1 MRIIVYG
8 VGAIGGTVAAALALA
23 GQEVVGIAR
32 GAQLEAIRAD
42 GLRLRTP
49 GGDARA
55 RFPCVA
61 DPGEIAFRRD
71 DAILLDDEDPGHR
84 CRRSS
89 ACAPPGCATQPMFCA
104 QNGVANERLA
114 LRRFPN
120 VHGVTVMMP
129 AAFLTPGE
137 VAAFSTPRHGIF
149 ELGRYPA
156 GRDADDERMAAALEA
171 ANVAAFV
178 DETVMAGKYGKLL
191 LNLRNVLEAAL
202 GPEAR
207 QRAASCRRSAPRPRP
222 CFAAAGIRWRDVGGA
237 DPRRDALMRQAPVAG
252 VGRSGGSSTQSLA
265 RGTGSI
271 ETDWLNGEIVLLGRL
286 HGVATPANAFLTAPR
301 RPPRPR
307 GTAPGRRHPRGN
319 RRRLRRRRGPRL
331 KNPCADVHSAA
342 LSASTHQPRARGAR
356 RSSDGARACSTS

>member
-1 MRIIVYG
+1 MRIIVCG

-32 GAQLEAIRAD
+32 GAQLDAIRAD

-49 GGDARA
+49 DGDAGEA
-55 RFPCVA
+55 GAGVA

-71 DAILLDDEDPGHR
+71 DAILLAIKTQDTAAALERLRAAGVT
-84 CRRSS
+84 
-89 ACAPPGCATQPMFCA
+89 TQPVFCA

-137 VAAFSTPRHGIF
+137 VAAFSTPRHGVF

-171 ANVAAFV
+171 GNVAAFV
-178 DETVMAGKYGKLL
+178 DEAVMAGKHGKLL

-202 GPEAR
+202 GPEAD
-207 QRAASCRRSAPRPRP
+207 SAPFVPPLRAEAEAA
-222 CFAAAGIRWRDVGGA
+222 FAAAGIRWRDVGGS
-237 DPRRDALMRQAPVAG
+237 DPRRALMRQAPVEG

-271 ETDWLNGEIVLLGRL
+271 ETDWLNGEVVLLGRL
-286 HGVATPANAFLTAPR
+286 HGVPTPANAFLTA
-301 RPPRPR
+301 
-307 GTAPGRRHPRGN
+307 
-319 RRRLRRRRGPRL
+319 L
-331 KNPCADVHSAA
+331 
-342 LSASTHQPRARGAR
+342 GAR
-356 RSSDGARACSTS
+356 LARDGLRPGAVTPEEIAEGYAAAGVRG